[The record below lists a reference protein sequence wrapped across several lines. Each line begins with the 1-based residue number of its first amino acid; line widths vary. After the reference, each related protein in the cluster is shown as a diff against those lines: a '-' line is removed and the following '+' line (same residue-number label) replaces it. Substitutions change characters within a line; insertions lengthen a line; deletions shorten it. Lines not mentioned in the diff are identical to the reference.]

1 MLIQTKKVISQYTRP
16 SKFDK
21 AHVYTRTKTVLVLQC
36 DNCLETFERDQGKM
50 NRQRASKDYYH
61 VCSNC
66 NPKQFA
72 QKRGVE
78 RRRIW
83 SLSADSDVNIGK
95 IG

>member
-1 MLIQTKKVISQYTRP
+1 MLIQTKKVTTTYTRL

-21 AHVYTRTKTVLVLQC
+21 THTYTRTKTVLVLQC
-36 DNCLETFERDQGKM
+36 DNCSATFEREQGKM
-50 NRQRASKDYYH
+50 NRQRASRDYYH

-78 RRRIW
+78 RRKIW
-83 SLSADSDVNIGK
+83 NLSADSDIDISK
-95 IG
+95 I